1 MEQYARAGK
10 PEPLFAHHILW
21 GGPPEGLLTW
31 FLQRTIIGI
40 EAYLP
45 SALFIAAVNYR
56 RVREAIFRAKNDPFD
71 VDAKRTTT
79 ADRLYNKLP
88 GLLHQNYQLNRVNG
102 ALWKS
107 VREFYD
113 AVRNPLFHGYQ
124 LDTAGRRHLDTLDA
138 VLRAYDMFIQIYQWI
153 DWWCPQRF
161 VMGENMGGVLPV
173 SEMPMLPDGHPCAA
187 SNGKA

>member
-1 MEQYARAGK
+1 MSPEPVIFDLRLSVVPLWNVRIEFNRTLTILNGPDFRAQVEQYARAGK

-56 RVREAIFRAKNDPFD
+56 RVTEAIFRAKNDPFD

-124 LDTAGRRHLDTLDA
+124 LDTAGRRRLDTLDA
-138 VLRAYDMFIQIYQWI
+138 VLRAYDMFVQI
-153 DWWCPQRF
+153 
-161 VMGENMGGVLPV
+161 
-173 SEMPMLPDGHPCAA
+173 
-187 SNGKA
+187 